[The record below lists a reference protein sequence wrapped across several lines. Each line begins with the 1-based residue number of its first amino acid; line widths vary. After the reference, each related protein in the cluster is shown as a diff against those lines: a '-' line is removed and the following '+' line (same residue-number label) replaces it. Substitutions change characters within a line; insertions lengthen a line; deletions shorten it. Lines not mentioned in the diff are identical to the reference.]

1 MFLPAGYY
9 IECSAGPSDS
19 GAGFISVAIPGG
31 RTMQGTA
38 YKTAGGRQ
46 ALSWSIGPAPVE
58 GEYSQFLC
66 FLANPLIC
74 QLSYPSYQRR
84 KLPQTSMLLHI
95 L

>member
-19 GAGFISVAIPGG
+19 EAFISVAIPGG
-31 RTMQGTA
+31 RTMQGTT

-74 QLSYPSYQRR
+74 QLSYPSCQRL
-84 KLPQTSMLLHI
+84 KLSQTLMLLHI